1 MKVAAVQFAPAFGEV
16 EANLKACRRLVSSVE
31 ADLHVLPELA
41 LSGYLFE
48 SPDEALSLAQDPT
61 GAEIGALADLAAQGG
76 SVIVVGFAERAGE
89 DVFNSSVML
98 TPDGTRSV
106 YRKIHLFYPEKD
118 VFRPGDRPFEVVE
131 TAGARLGMMICF
143 DWIFPESARSL
154 ALLGADILCHPANLV
169 LPYCQD
175 AMVTRALEN
184 RVFAVTANRIGT
196 EERAGKR
203 LTFTGLSE
211 IVAPDGEILAKADAT
226 GEVVI
231 TAEIDPARARDK
243 TVTPRNDAFADRRPE
258 LYRLD

>member
-1 MKVAAVQFAPAFGEV
+1 MKIAAVQFAPAFGEV
-16 EANLKACRRLVSSVE
+16 EANLRTCRNLVSSVE
-31 ADLHVLPELA
+31 ADLYVLPELA

-48 SPDEALSLAQDPT
+48 SPEEAHSLAQDPE
-61 GAEIGALADLAAQGG
+61 GSEIGAFADLAAERG

-89 DVFNSSVML
+89 AVFNSSVL
-98 TPDGTRSV
+98 VGPDGRRSV

-118 VFRPGDRPFEVVE
+118 VFLPGDRPFEVVE
-131 TAGARLGMMICF
+131 AAGVRLGMMICF

-154 ALLGADILCHPANLV
+154 ALQGAEILCHPANLV

-184 RVFAVTANRIGT
+184 RVFAVTANRTGT
-196 EERAGKR
+196 EERVGKE

-211 IVAPDGEILAKADAT
+211 IVAPNGEILAKADTT
-226 GEVVI
+226 GEAVI
-231 TAEIDPARARDK
+231 TAEIDPGRARDK
-243 TVTPRNDAFADRRPE
+243 AVTPRNDAFGDRRPE